1 MFNSIG
7 FTLAGLVF
15 LIVIFTMYITKK
27 KYNSLQNRLFKF
39 LLVFTLVMLFEEL
52 IYVYTMYKMDTMPI
66 INSFACRIYLFS
78 TIIWMVTFFFY
89 VWSLER
95 NVTEQNLQKKYE
107 KEIPFLIVIISSLL
121 CLLDSFFNIEYNLS
135 NSMYVINGPA
145 TYIIYILASVMVT
158 FIIIFLIKNKKK
170 YPLNI
175 RLPIYFAILI
185 FLMDTVFSF
194 LVIDVN
200 DLTFILAYFIAGL
213 YFTVESQDKLL
224 LKELEKASEN
234 ANIANNAKTEFLS
247 NMSHEIRTP
256 MNTILG
262 FSGSIL
268 KDDNIDRIK
277 VKKDVESM
285 YEASLNLLDLI
296 NNILDISRIESDNEK
311 LYEKDY
317 KLSDILVELNE
328 NISSRMKF
336 KSSEFIIELDE
347 SIPNYY
353 HGDSNKISKIL
364 TSIIL
369 NAMKYTSYGKI
380 TLKISAS
387 KKTDEIFQIRFE
399 VSNKGHEMKVED
411 FNMEF
416 NDFVKLN
423 NGKNNIDSELLGLI
437 ISKKYAEMMNSM
449 IEFVNK
455 TGQGTRYSLEL
466 DQKVTNNER
475 IGHISLMDNNIADNM
490 EVSYINMRALVVDD
504 NNINIKFAQKLLS
517 NYGFKIDTTTSGKE
531 CIELV
536 KDNNYDIIF
545 LDHMMPEMDGIET
558 LKHLKELSIKLPPV
572 IALTANSYSGLKEKY
587 IEAGFNDYI
596 AKPINI
602 NELNKILSNYL
613 GRR

>member
-1 MFNSIG
+1 MFDSIG
-7 FTLAGLVF
+7 FTLVGLVF
-15 LIVIFTMYITKK
+15 LIVILTMYAAKK

-39 LLVFTLVMLFEEL
+39 LLVFTLIMLFEEL
-52 IYVYTMYKMDTMPI
+52 IYVYTMYNMDTMPT
-66 INSFACRIYLFS
+66 INSFTCRIYLFS

-95 NVTEQNLQKKYE
+95 NVTEQSLQKKYE
-107 KEIPFLIVIISSLL
+107 KEIPFLIVIISSLI
-121 CLLDSFFNIEYNLS
+121 CLLDSFFKIEYNLA
-135 NSMYVINGPA
+135 NDMYVINGPA

-158 FIIIFLIKNKKK
+158 FISIFLIKNKKR

-175 RLPIYFAILI
+175 RLPIYFVILI

-224 LKELEKASEN
+224 LKELEKATEN

-268 KDDNIDRIK
+268 KDDNIDPIK
-277 VKKDVESM
+277 VKKDVENI
-285 YEASLNLLDLI
+285 YEAGLNLLDLI

-311 LYEKDY
+311 LYEKNY
-317 KLSDILVELNE
+317 KLSDILVELKE
-328 NISSRMKF
+328 NINSRMKF
-336 KSSEFIIELDE
+336 KSGEFVIDLDE
-347 SIPNYY
+347 SIPNCYY
-353 HGDSNKISKIL
+353 GDSNKISKIL

-380 TLKISAS
+380 ILKISAS
-387 KKTDEIFQIRFE
+387 KKTDEAFKMMFE
-399 VSNKGHEMKVED
+399 VSNKGHEMKAED

-437 ISKKYAEMMNSM
+437 ISKKYAEMMNSE

-455 TGQGTRYSLEL
+455 TGQGTKYIFGL
-466 DQKVTNNER
+466 DQKITNDEK
-475 IGHISLMDNNIADNM
+475 IGHLPLTNDNATDNV
-490 EVSYINMRALVVDD
+490 EASYTNMKALVVDD
-504 NNINIKFAQKLLS
+504 NNINIKLAKKLLS
-517 NYGFKIDTTTSGKE
+517 SYGFDIDTTTSGKE

-558 LKHLKELSIKLPPV
+558 LNHLKELSIKLPPV
-572 IALTANSYSGLKEKY
+572 IALTANSYAGLKEKY
-587 IEAGFNDYI
+587 IDAGFNDYI

-602 NELNKILSNYL
+602 NELSKILSNYL